1 MNNAEHVCVCLYF
14 TVVFYFTC
22 STSTSITRSKKMF
35 SKTTFFF
42 YLLLVWLNKTK
53 VYNGHILR
61 NALDN
66 KPAAI
71 PILTVSN
78 HHSCFDDPGI
88 WGEFKL
94 SMNRND

>member
-1 MNNAEHVCVCLYF
+1 MSTRFNEIKSLKKF
-14 TVVFYFTC
+14 T
-22 STSTSITRSKKMF
+22 
-35 SKTTFFF
+35 
-42 YLLLVWLNKTK
+42 YLFLVWLNKTK

-78 HHSCFDDPGI
+78 HHSCFDDPGL
-88 WGEFKL
+88 WGEFLMFERGK
-94 SMNRND
+94 